1 MYKLLSTDPLSVHDK
16 RIAPMTRLSNFSFLS
31 AAFGIW
37 LAFLSAT
44 SVTAQSIDPFE
55 NGWTLDAETSELR
68 FMSIK
73 KGNVAE
79 TNTFATISGLITDD
93 GKAQIRVLMDSV
105 DTKVDLRNV
114 RMRFLFFET
123 FLHPEATITVQLDP
137 AVLTDLHQTRHKM
150 VDVEYTLAL
159 HGVTIPKT
167 AEVAVTLISNDRVTV
182 SATTPIAVTLV
193 EHNLE
198 EGRGKLQEA
207 ANVDIAPLG
216 IVSFDFTFDR
226 SSPGTPP
233 DMGLLTNVVA
243 PGDAALETK
252 GNLDREA
259 CIGRFEILSRTGN
272 IYFSAGS
279 ARLDRKSTP
288 LLDNLYDVVD
298 RCPDI
303 AIEIGGHTDSDGS
316 NVANQRLS
324 ERRASAVEA
333 YLRATGISAGR
344 MKVVGYGEAEPLF
357 ENSSADNKARN
368 RRIEFSVIN

>member
-1 MYKLLSTDPLSVHDK
+1 MKH
-16 RIAPMTRLSNFSFLS
+16 MTRNLLLP
-31 AAFGIW
+31 AIAGIW
-37 LAFLSAT
+37 MAMFLVSGAK
-44 SVTAQSIDPFE
+44 AQSIDPFE
-55 NGWTLDAETSELR
+55 NGWTLDPATSELR

-79 TNTFATISGLITDD
+79 TNKFATITGLITED

-105 DTKVDLRNV
+105 DTSVDLRNV

-137 AVLTDLHQTRHKM
+137 EQLTDLHQTRHKM
-150 VDVEYTLAL
+150 VNVDYTLSL
-159 HGVTIPKT
+159 HGVTVNKS

-182 SATTPIAVTLV
+182 SATTPIAVTLA

-233 DMGLLTNVVA
+233 DASMLTAVVA

-252 GNLDREA
+252 GNMDREA
-259 CIGRFEILSRTGN
+259 CVGRFEILSRTGN
-272 IYFSAGS
+272 IYFNTGS
-279 ARLDRKSTP
+279 ARLDAKSMP
-288 LLDNLYDVVD
+288 LLDKLHDVVD
-298 RCPDI
+298 RCPELD
-303 AIEIGGHTDSDGS
+303 IEIGGHTDSDGS
-316 NVANQRLS
+316 DVANQRLS
-324 ERRASAVEA
+324 ERRAASVAE
-333 YLRATGISAGR
+333 YLQSKGVPPTR
-344 MKVVGYGEAEPLF
+344 MKVVGYGEAQPLVANTSG
-357 ENSSADNKARN
+357 ENKARN

>member
-1 MYKLLSTDPLSVHDK
+1 MTHLSPARLVSALIGLWILL
-16 RIAPMTRLSNFSFLS
+16 MTASG
-31 AAFGIW
+31 AA
-37 LAFLSAT
+37 
-44 SVTAQSIDPFE
+44 AQSADPFE
-55 NGWTLDAETSELR
+55 NGWTLDPETSELR

-79 TNTFATISGLITDD
+79 TNKFATISGLITQD

-137 AVLTDLHQTRHKM
+137 ADLTDLHQTRHKM
-150 VDVEYTLAL
+150 VDVAYTLTV
-159 HGVTIPKT
+159 HGVTVEKE

-182 SATTPIAVTLV
+182 SATTPIAVTLA

-198 EGRGKLQEA
+198 DGRLKLQDA

-233 DMGLLTNVVA
+233 DMAVLTNVVA
-243 PGDAALETK
+243 PGSAALETK
-252 GNLDREA
+252 GNLDRDA
-259 CIGRFEILSRTGN
+259 CVGRFEILSRTGS
-272 IYFSAGS
+272 IYFNTGS
-279 ARLDRKSTP
+279 ARLDSKSTP
-288 LLDNLYDVVD
+288 LLDNLYDIVN
-298 RCPDI
+298 RCPDL

-316 NVANQRLS
+316 GDANQRLS
-324 ERRASAVEA
+324 ERRAASVGA
-333 YLRATGISAGR
+333 YLSAKGIPAER
-344 MKVVGYGEAEPLF
+344 MRVVGYGEAKPLVSNTSR
-357 ENSSADNKARN
+357 ENKAKN

>member
-1 MYKLLSTDPLSVHDK
+1 MKRRFGSSFVFAVFGAWLSV
-16 RIAPMTRLSNFSFLS
+16 M
-31 AAFGIW
+31 G
-37 LAFLSAT
+37 AT
-44 SVTAQSIDPFE
+44 AVAAQSIDPFE
-55 NGWTLDAETSELR
+55 NGWTLDPAASELR

-79 TNTFATISGLITDD
+79 TNKFATISGLITEE

-150 VDVEYTLAL
+150 IDVAYTLSL
-159 HGVTIPKT
+159 HGVTVEKT

-182 SATTPIAVTLV
+182 SATTPIAVTLA

-233 DMGLLTNVVA
+233 DPSILTNVVA
-243 PGDAALETK
+243 PGSAALETK

-259 CIGRFEILSRTGN
+259 CVGRFEILSRTGN
-272 IYFSAGS
+272 IYFNTGS
-279 ARLDRKSTP
+279 ARLDNKSIP
-288 LLDNLYDVVD
+288 LLDNLYDIVN
-298 RCPDI
+298 RCPDL
-303 AIEIGGHTDSDGS
+303 AIEIGGHTDADGS

-324 ERRASAVEA
+324 ERRAAAVGF
-333 YLRATGISAGR
+333 YLRDKGISPER
-344 MKVVGYGEAEPLF
+344 MRIVGYGEERPLF
-357 ENSSADNKARN
+357 DNTTANNKARN

>member
-1 MYKLLSTDPLSVHDK
+1 MMLQYARRALFP
-16 RIAPMTRLSNFSFLS
+16 
-31 AAFGIW
+31 
-37 LAFLSAT
+37 AFLGFWILLAAV
-44 SVTAQSIDPFE
+44 SVALAQSADPFE
-55 NGWTLDAETSELR
+55 NGWVLDSEASELR

-79 TNTFATISGLITDD
+79 TNKFATISGLITPD

-137 AVLTDLHQTRHKM
+137 AQLTDLHVTRRKM
-150 VDVEYTLAL
+150 VNVEYTLVL
-159 HGVTIPKT
+159 HGVSITKT
-167 AEVAVTLISNDRVTV
+167 AEVAITLISNDRVTI
-182 SATTPIAVTLV
+182 SATTPIAVTLA

-198 EGRGKLQEA
+198 DGRTKLQEA

-216 IVSFDFTFDR
+216 VVSFDFVFDR

-233 DMGLLTNVVA
+233 DATMLTNVVA
-243 PGDAALETK
+243 PGSAALETK

-259 CIGRFEILSRTGN
+259 CVGRFEILSRTGN

-279 ARLDRKSTP
+279 ARLDAKSRP
-288 LLDNLYDVVD
+288 LLDNLYDIVN
-298 RCPDI
+298 RCPDLN
-303 AIEIGGHTDSDGS
+303 IEIGGHTDSDGS
-316 NVANQRLS
+316 DVANKRLS
-324 ERRASAVEA
+324 ERRAASVAS
-333 YLRATGISAGR
+333 YLQSKGISSAR
-344 MKVVGYGEAEPLF
+344 MVTVGYGEARPLVD
-357 ENSSADNKARN
+357 NSTAQNKARN